1 MASSI
6 VYSLCGMCNT
16 RCPVEIHCEDSG
28 PRWICGNRHLGPGT
42 ALCPRGA
49 AGLGLYA
56 DDERPQQPLIREGER
71 GQGRWRAVSWDEAL
85 DHTAARL
92 RAVMDQYGPRSLLFS
107 ERPGPYSD
115 LSKAFVRGLGS
126 PNHSNHDDACAHNV
140 NQAAYSL
147 TGSGRSQWRYDYKN
161 CRHIVVQGRN
171 LLESLQVGE
180 VNNVLAALEKGCRLT
195 CMDVRP
201 TVTAAHADRFICLRP
216 GTDLAFNLGIL
227 HTLIAEKLYNASFV
241 AEYVKDF
248 EALVDFVRPCSAIW
262 AAGECGVSAEEIVT
276 LARQLAEAAPAVI
289 WHGGWMS
296 TRYAQSFMTCRT
308 AYLINA
314 LLGSFG
320 SEGGLILNAVAKD
333 AGRKGLRSFASLYP
347 APAEPR
353 ADGVG
358 WKEPAFAPGSSLLHK
373 SFQAA
378 VTGDPYPLKAY
389 MTLKHDPL
397 SAMPDPEAQK
407 ACLAHFDFLVSLTF
421 SWSDTAWFSDV
432 VLPMPSFVERGSL
445 LQVKGGARPMILR
458 RSPAAAPRHDTRP
471 EWWILGQLARRLGL
485 PELAFDTLEDLWR
498 FQLEGTDIR
507 LEDFRHGAVS
517 LSETPINPGPRFK
530 TASGKIEVLFTPWEE
545 AGIPSLRPY
554 ESPARPGPEEFRLIV
569 GRHAC
574 HTHSH
579 TQNNP
584 LLHDKVPVN
593 EAWIAPERGRALGL
607 ADGGM
612 AVMRSADGHSGRIRV
627 RFTPGMNPDAVFML
641 HGFGHTLP
649 VESRARDL
657 GLADQRFMCGGLTKE
672 DELAHGLALQD
683 HFVRLLPCTDTPAKE
698 D

>member
-1 MASSI
+1 MTSSV

-16 RCPVEIHCEDSG
+16 RCPIEIHCENSV
-28 PRWICGNRHLGPGT
+28 PRWICGNRHLGSGT

-49 AGLGLYA
+49 AGLGLYT
-56 DDERPQQPLIREGER
+56 DDERPKQPLIREGAR
-71 GQGRWRAVSWDEAL
+71 GEGRWRAVSWDEAL
-85 DHTAARL
+85 DYTAARL
-92 RAVMDQYGPRSLLFS
+92 RDIMEKYGPRSLLFS
-107 ERPGPYSD
+107 ERPGPCSD
-115 LSKAFVRGLGS
+115 LSKAFLRGLGS

-140 NQAAYSL
+140 NQAAFSL
-147 TGSGRSQWRYDYKN
+147 TGSGRSQWNYDYKN

-171 LLESLQVGE
+171 LLESLKVGE
-180 VNNVLAALEKGCRLT
+180 VNNVLTALEKGCRLT
-195 CMDVRP
+195 CLDVRP
-201 TVTAAHADRFICLRP
+201 TVTAAHASRSLCLRP
-216 GTDLAFNLGIL
+216 GTDLAFNLGVL
-227 HTLIAEKLYNASFV
+227 HTLIEEKLYNTAFV
-241 AEYVKDF
+241 AEHVKDF
-248 EALVDFVRPCSAIW
+248 DALVAFVRPCSAAW
-262 AAGECGVSAEEIVT
+262 AAEECGIDAEEITT

-320 SEGGLILNAVAKD
+320 SKGGLILNAGARD
-333 AGRKGLRSFASLYP
+333 AGRKGLRSFTSLYP
-347 APAEPR
+347 APEEQR

-378 VTGDPYPLKAY
+378 VTGKPYPLKAY
-389 MTLKHDPL
+389 MMLKHDPL

-407 ACLAHFDFLVSLTF
+407 ACLAHFELLVSLTF

-445 LQVKGGARPMILR
+445 LQVKSGARPAILM
-458 RSPAAAPRHDTRP
+458 RSPAVEPRHDTRP
-471 EWWILGQLARRLGL
+471 DWWILGQLAKRLGL
-485 PELAFDTLEDLWR
+485 PDLAFETLEDLWR
-498 FQLEGTDIR
+498 FQLEGTGIGLD
-507 LEDFRHGAVS
+507 DFQHGAVS
-517 LSETPINPGPRFK
+517 LSDQPINPGPRFK

-545 AGIPSLRPY
+545 AGLPSLHPY
-554 ESPARPGPEEFRLIV
+554 VSPERPGADEFRLIV

-584 LLHDKVPVN
+584 LLHDKMPVN
-593 EAWIAPERGRALGL
+593 EAWIAPERGQALGI
-607 ADGGM
+607 ADG
-612 AVMRSADGHSGRIRV
+612 AVAIMQAASGFCGQIRV
-627 RFTPGMNPDAVFML
+627 RLIPGMHPDALFML

-649 VESRARDL
+649 VESRAQGQ
-657 GLADQRFMCGGLTKE
+657 GLADQAFMSGGLEKE
-672 DELAHGLALQD
+672 DELVHGLALQA
-683 HFVRLLPCTDTPAKE
+683 HFVRLKPCTDIKE
-698 D
+698 A